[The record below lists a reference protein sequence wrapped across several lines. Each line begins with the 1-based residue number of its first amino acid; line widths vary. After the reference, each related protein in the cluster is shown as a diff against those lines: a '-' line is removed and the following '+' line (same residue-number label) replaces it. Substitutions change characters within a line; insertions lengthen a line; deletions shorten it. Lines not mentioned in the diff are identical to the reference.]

1 MGFIVGPLDGLAV
14 GLLDGL
20 PVGAL
25 DGDPVGEVVGG
36 SEGATKE
43 LNKRTDIR
51 LDSVH
56 QIGTSNSTENKS
68 YICAN
73 KYIVLTSARTTSQ
86 HYPSLS
92 PVLASTRLPTRLV
105 AP

>member
-25 DGDPVGEVVGG
+25 DGDPVGELVGG

-56 QIGTSNSTENKS
+56 QIGTSNSTENKTL
-68 YICAN
+68 CAN

-86 HYPSLS
+86 HYPSLR